1 VGNGPEPR
9 LPVGGVILAAG
20 LGRRM
25 GVPKLL
31 LPWQGRPLVRHVAE
45 AALASQLDGL
55 LVVTGYRA
63 DDVASALEGLPLQI
77 VANSDYEA
85 GLSTSLH
92 AGIRALAGH
101 YSAAMIMLGDQPL
114 LTTEIVDRL
123 LQAYWA
129 TQAPLVA
136 PVAGQRRGN
145 PVLFARGLF
154 PELLTIRGDEGARA
168 IINAHRTELHTVP
181 VDESVFFDV
190 DTPEAYAGL
199 IAASIGFDSGREAGR
214 LPHSVPLAGS
224 GIK

>member
-1 VGNGPEPR
+1 MENDPEGPSC
-9 LPVGGVILAAG
+9 VGGVILAAG

-45 AALASQLDGL
+45 AALASQLGGV

-63 DDVASALEGLPLQI
+63 DDIANALEGLPLQI
-77 VANSDYEA
+77 VANPDYEA

-92 AGIRALAGH
+92 AGILAMAGR

-114 LTTEIVDRL
+114 LTTEIIDRL

-136 PVAGQRRGN
+136 PVAGQHRGN
-145 PVLFARGLF
+145 PVLFARRLF

-168 IINAHRTELHTVP
+168 IINAHRAELHTVP

-199 IAASIGFDSGREAGR
+199 VAASI
-214 LPHSVPLAGS
+214 
-224 GIK
+224 